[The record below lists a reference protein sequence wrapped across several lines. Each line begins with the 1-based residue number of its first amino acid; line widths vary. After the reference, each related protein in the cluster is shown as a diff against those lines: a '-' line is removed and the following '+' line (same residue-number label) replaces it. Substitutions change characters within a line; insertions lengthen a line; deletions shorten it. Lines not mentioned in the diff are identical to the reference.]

1 MNTSK
6 NNFEYQIKNQID
18 EREVAP
24 SRDLWAE
31 IQAQTENTRS
41 KKSNM
46 NWVLLAACFVL
57 IFGLGAVLFLN
68 NDSEPKS
75 QMAETEKTPSLKE
88 ENTITQP
95 EKTNSQNIIVKD
107 EQERFTQT
115 KDLPSELQTEKE
127 VPHKNELPLIKENPS
142 EIASQIIIQN
152 QPAKIMAK
160 SDSVKVQKKRR
171 YVDPSTLLFSVE
183 HKDVIDK
190 SKDGSN
196 VATIDLNTK

>member
-1 MNTSK
+1 MSTFK
-6 NNFEYQIKNQID
+6 NNLEYQIKKQID
-18 EREVAP
+18 ERELTP
-24 SRDLWAE
+24 SRDLWSE
-31 IQAQTENTRS
+31 IQAQTENTGS
-41 KKSNM
+41 KKSNL

-57 IFGLGAVLFLN
+57 VFGLGAVLFLN
-68 NDSEPKS
+68 NDSEPQP
-75 QMAETEKTPSLKE
+75 QMAETEKSPSLKE
-88 ENTITQP
+88 ENTIEHS
-95 EKTNSQNIIVKD
+95 EKINSQEIIVKED
-107 EQERFTQT
+107 QERFTQS

-127 VPHKNELPLIKENPS
+127 VSYKNELPLIKENPS

-160 SDSVKVQKKRR
+160 SDSVKIQKKKR